1 MPEEY
6 AFPLMLGLAVI
17 VMGAFGIG
25 TLVNIRKG
33 DQMLKWMR
41 GGMPL
46 IGERAT
52 MRWLGSS
59 VVEVKLT
66 KSHAPFRT
74 AETLVVLEPRDV
86 LILWGW
92 TRWQGR
98 RDLLIFRSQL
108 SSAPKFELEILD
120 PHSWTTHRTER
131 DVKKKNWQSL
141 TLPTTPL
148 RIYQSGNERVDVQ
161 RLIDLASQVGGK
173 LVRLSVH
180 RSVPNLEVHWLM
192 PNVNQ
197 DNAHEW
203 FSHLKELARYL
214 TA

>member
-6 AFPLMLGLAVI
+6 VFPLMLGLALI

-33 DQMLKWMR
+33 DQMLKWLR
-41 GGMPL
+41 GGMP
-46 IGERAT
+46 IVGERAT

-59 VVEVKLT
+59 VVEVKVT

-86 LILWGW
+86 LILWAW

-98 RDLLIFRSQL
+98 RDLMIFRSQL
-108 SSAPKFELEILD
+108 NSAPKFELEILN
-120 PHSWTTHRTER
+120 PRGWTTHRTER
-131 DVKKKNWQSL
+131 DVKKKNWRSI
-141 TLPTTPL
+141 TMADTPL
-148 RIYQSGNERVDVQ
+148 HIYQSGDERVDVQ
-161 RLIDLASQVGGK
+161 RLIDLASPEGSQ
-173 LVRLSVH
+173 LVRVSVH

-192 PNVNQ
+192 PKVNQ
-197 DNAHEW
+197 DNAQTW
-203 FSHLKELARYL
+203 FTNLKKLAQEII
-214 TA
+214 